1 MFFPPAGLLILQ
13 KIYCEERY
21 ILDIST
27 HRRLID
33 WSPLYCTDQRPSN
46 FWKSLCFIICLMTSL
61 KYFNIIIMTSNYGHH
76 TSYLYI
82 RHLPLLYSYSLQIST
97 QSLHGTRKR
106 FNVLQV
112 ISQFWGFPYR
122 HNNSQIKPKY
132 SNEPF

>member
-1 MFFPPAGLLILQ
+1 MFPDISNPTLSGKNSFPPGLLILQ
-13 KIYCEERY
+13 KIYSEERY

-33 WSPLYCTDQRPSN
+33 WSPPLYCTDQRPSN

-76 TSYLYI
+76 TSYLYLYI
-82 RHLPLLYSYSLQIST
+82 EHLPSLYSYLLQIST

-112 ISQFWGFPYR
+112 ISQF
-122 HNNSQIKPKY
+122 
-132 SNEPF
+132 

>member
-1 MFFPPAGLLILQ
+1 MRYLLFFSPVGLLILL

-33 WSPLYCTDQRPSN
+33 WSGHHHCTALIIDLQILTN
-46 FWKSLCFIICLMTSL
+46 FWKSLYFIICLMTSL

-112 ISQFWGFPYR
+112 ISQF
-122 HNNSQIKPKY
+122 
-132 SNEPF
+132 